1 MRLMLILAFQ
11 CLIGSA
17 LAQDEIEYPFRHD
30 LKGPV
35 QECSVKKFKA
45 HFGAG
50 KIEMG
55 EYIEDDKFG
64 IKAFDRDGRL
74 IEFRT
79 HPDAAATYEKKVIT
93 YLETGC
99 LQEMKEYHRKGYVEG
114 NSVYGCDAKG
124 NVITQTDY
132 YFVYEDRPTA
142 RITYKYDAAGRIAE
156 MHKKSGIPKNKAA
169 KSKSEFD
176 EDHYEHRYNE
186 YDKNGFL
193 IKWTIKR
200 EGMDPELA
208 ALFSGSAEVTN
219 DAQGRPLAEYAVN
232 DLAAKEGK
240 TKKLSREMTYNAE
253 GFLSKKVDYNN
264 LGITVTYYEYTYD
277 DRGNWITRLER
288 KSSDASGK
296 DKGIPMNMIVREIKY
311 Y

>member
-1 MRLMLILAFQ
+1 MRLMLIVAFQ
-11 CLIGSA
+11 CLIGVA

-30 LKGPV
+30 LKGSV
-35 QECSVKKFKA
+35 QECSAKKFKA
-45 HFGAG
+45 RFGAD

-64 IKAFDRDGRL
+64 IRVFDRDGRL

-79 HPDAAATYEKKVIT
+79 HPDANATYEKKVIT
-93 YLETGC
+93 YQATGC
-99 LQEMKEYHRKGYVEG
+99 LQEVKEYHRKGYVEG

-124 NVITQTDY
+124 NVIAQTDY

-142 RITYKYDAAGRIAE
+142 RITYKYDEAGRMTE
-156 MHKKSGIPKNKAA
+156 MHKKSGIPKHNAA

-208 ALFSGSAEVTN
+208 ALFSGSAEITN

-240 TKKLSREMTYNAE
+240 TKRLAKEMTYNAE
-253 GFLSKKVDYNN
+253 GFLSKKVDYHNY
-264 LGITVTYYEYTYD
+264 GVKVIYYEYTYD
-277 DRGNWITRLER
+277 NQGNWITRTELQ
-288 KSSDASGK
+288 SSDASGK
-296 DKGIPMNMIVREIKY
+296 NTGVPMNIIIREIKY